1 MTAFWTPC
9 TICLAGIS
17 GSTILLIMGVYLPAI
32 QAVSSLLPPDLSVLP
47 GLCASGLGVLLLL
60 GPEALRRWTEQR
72 AASTRPCQ
80 RETTA

>member
-9 TICLAGIS
+9 TICLAGIF

-32 QAVSSLLPPDLSVLP
+32 QAVSSLLPLDLSVLP
-47 GLCASGLGVLLLL
+47 EL
-60 GPEALRRWTEQR
+60 EALRRRTEQR